1 MKKLYILLI
10 SLTIGL
16 NAVMAQSTLV
26 KKADKYYSR
35 LQYVKAA
42 ETYEKAIAHGDVD
55 DHVYKNIADA
65 YYQIFDTK
73 NAEKYYAILAKK
85 SDDPEVFYR
94 YAQMLKA
101 NGKYEESIP
110 WMEKFAKMKPSDY
123 RAIKFKENPNYL
135 PKIMERGKDKFVVNE
150 LQNINTEYSDFGAKP
165 YGKNK
170 LYFVSARDTKGKT
183 YDWDKQPFLDI
194 YQADYVDGVV
204 SNIEKIPGDVNT
216 KYHDGTFCFS
226 PDGKTLYFTRD
237 NYVER
242 KYKTDTTGVSRL
254 KLFSAILVDGEWTD
268 IRELP
273 FNNDNY
279 SVSHPAVS
287 PDGKKLYFSSDMPG
301 GLGQSDLYVVEIKKG
316 RNNFGKPVN
325 LGPNI
330 NTEGRE
336 NFPFISKNG
345 DLYFSSDGHP
355 GLGGLDVFACKNV
368 DGKFSRP
375 RNLGVPLNSGKDDFA
390 IYIDDDTKDG
400 FISSNRD
407 ATRIGDDNIYTIKN
421 IKPICDVL
429 ISTTVIDAKT
439 GKPLSQAS
447 VTLTD
452 KEGNPIKTKLVDNEG
467 HVDFLI
473 ECNKDVVVE
482 ARAEEY
488 ENNKANVAA
497 TDEEEVDVKIALNP
511 IEKIITPRELDINT
525 IYFDFDKW
533 NIRRDAA
540 FELDK
545 VVEAMKK
552 YPDLKIHI
560 VSHTDIRGTKEYN
573 QKLSEKRA
581 KATMEYIISKGID
594 ASRLSAEGKGESEPA
609 VKCTRCTEKQHQL
622 NRRSEFIIV
631 TDDNKSSENK

>member
-1 MKKLYILLI
+1 MKKLYILII
-10 SLTIGL
+10 SLTFGL
-16 NAVMAQSTLV
+16 NAAFAQSTLV

-35 LQYVKAA
+35 LQYVKAT
-42 ETYEKAIAHGDVD
+42 ETYEKAIANGEAD

-73 NAEKYYAILAKK
+73 NAEKYYAILATK
-85 SDDPEVFYR
+85 SDDPEVFFR

-101 NGKYEESIP
+101 NGKYEQSTP
-110 WMEKFAKMKPSDY
+110 WMEKFAKMKPADH
-123 RAIKFKENPNYL
+123 RAMKFREAPNYL
-135 PKIMERGKDKFVVNE
+135 PRILERGKDKFVVNE
-150 LQNINTEYSDFGAKP
+150 MQNINTEYSDFGLKISK
-165 YGKNK
+165 GK
-170 LYFVSARDTKGKT
+170 LYFVSARDSRGKT
-183 YDWDKQPFLDI
+183 YEWDKQPFLDI
-194 YQADYVDGVV
+194 YQADYTDGTV
-204 SNIEKIPGDVNT
+204 SNIEKLPGDVNT
-216 KYHDGTFCFS
+216 KYHDGTFAIS
-226 PDGKTLYFTRD
+226 PDGKTMYFTRD
-237 NYVER
+237 NYSER
-242 KYKTDTTGVSRL
+242 TYKTDTTGVSRL
-254 KLFSAILVDGEWTD
+254 KLFSAKLINGEWTD

-279 SVSHPAVS
+279 SVGHPAVS

-301 GLGQSDLYVVEIKKG
+301 GLGQSDLYVVDIKKG

-336 NFPFISKNG
+336 NFPFVSKKG
-345 DLYFSSDGHP
+345 DLYFSSDGHL
-355 GLGGLDVFACKNV
+355 GLGGLDVFGCRNV

-407 ATRIGDDNIYTIKN
+407 AARLGDDNIYTIKN

-429 ISTTVIDAKT
+429 ISTTVVDAKT
-439 GKPLSQAS
+439 GKAIPQAS

-452 KEGNPIKTKLVDNEG
+452 KDGNPVETKLTDDEG
-467 HVDFLI
+467 HADFLI
-473 ECNKDVVVE
+473 DCNRDVIVE
-482 ARAEEY
+482 GRAEEY
-488 ENNKANVAA
+488 ENNKVNVAA
-497 TDEEEVDVKIALNP
+497 TDLESVDVNIALNP
-511 IEKIITPRELDINT
+511 IEKIISTRQLNINT

-552 YPDLKIHI
+552 YNDLKIHI
-560 VSHTDIRGTKEYN
+560 VSHTDIRGSKNYN
-573 QKLSEKRA
+573 QQLSEKRA
-581 KATMEYIISKGID
+581 KSTMEYIVSKGID

-609 VKCTRCTEKQHQL
+609 VKCTRCSKDQHQL
-622 NRRSEFIIV
+622 NRRSEFLIV
-631 TDDNKSSENK
+631 NEDKTNE

>member
-1 MKKLYILLI
+1 MKKLYILII
-10 SLTIGL
+10 SLTFGL
-16 NAVMAQSTLV
+16 NAVLAQSTLV

-35 LQYVKAA
+35 LQYVKAT
-42 ETYEKAIAHGDVD
+42 ETYEKAIANGDVD
-55 DHVYKNIADA
+55 DHVYQNIADA

-73 NAEKYYAILAKK
+73 NAEKYYAILADK
-85 SDDPEVFYR
+85 SEDPEVFYR

-101 NGKYEESIP
+101 NGKYDESTP
-110 WMEKFAKMKPSDY
+110 WMKKFAKMKPADH
-123 RAIKFKENPNYL
+123 RAIKFRETPNYL
-135 PKIMERGKDKFVVNE
+135 PRILERDKDKFVVNE
-150 LQNINTEYSDFGAKP
+150 LPNINTEYADFDAKIFK
-165 YGKNK
+165 GK
-170 LYFVSARDTKGKT
+170 LYFTSARDTKGKT
-183 YDWDKQPFLDI
+183 YEWDRQPFLDI
-194 YQADYVDGVV
+194 YQADFTDGTV
-204 SNIEKIPGDVNT
+204 SNIEKLPGDVNT
-216 KYHDGTFCFS
+216 KYHDGAFCIS
-226 PDGKTLYFTRD
+226 PDGKTMYFTRD
-237 NYVER
+237 NYAG
-242 KYKTDTTGVSRL
+242 KTYKTDTTGISRL
-254 KLFSAILVDGEWTD
+254 KLFSAKLINGEWTD

-279 SVSHPAVS
+279 SVSHPAIS

-301 GLGQSDLYVVEIKKG
+301 GLGLSDLYVVEIKRG
-316 RNNFGKPVN
+316 RNNFGNPVN

-336 NFPFISKNG
+336 NFPFISKKG
-345 DLYFSSDGHP
+345 DLYFSSDGHL
-355 GLGGLDVFACKNV
+355 GLGGLDVFACRNV

-407 ATRIGDDNIYTIKN
+407 AARLGDDNIYSIKN

-429 ISTTVIDAKT
+429 ISTTVVDAKT
-439 GKPLSQAS
+439 GKVIPQAS

-452 KEGNPIKTKLVDNEG
+452 KEGNPIKTKLTDDEG
-467 HVDFLI
+467 HADFLI

-488 ENNKANVAA
+488 ENNKVSVGA
-497 TDEEEVDVKIALNP
+497 TDDEEVDVNIALNP

-552 YPDLKIHI
+552 YDDLKIHI
-560 VSHTDIRGTKEYN
+560 VSHTDIRGTDAYN

-581 KATMEYIISKGID
+581 KSTMEYIVSRGID
-594 ASRLSAEGKGESEPA
+594 ASRLTAEGKGESEPA
-609 VKCTRCTEKQHQL
+609 VNCTKCTKEQHQL

-631 TDDNKSSENK
+631 KEDIQSNE

>member
-1 MKKLYILLI
+1 MKKLYILII
-10 SLTIGL
+10 SLTLGL
-16 NAVMAQSTLV
+16 NVAMAQSTLV

-35 LQYVKAA
+35 LQYVKAT
-42 ETYEKAIAHGDVD
+42 ETYEKAIANGDAD
-55 DHVYKNIADA
+55 DHVYQNIADA

-73 NAEKYYAILAKK
+73 NAEKYYAILATK

-101 NGKYEESIP
+101 NGKYEQSTP
-110 WMEKFAKMKPSDY
+110 WMEKFANMKPADH
-123 RAIKFKENPNYL
+123 RAMKFREMPNYL
-135 PKIMERGKDKFVVNE
+135 PRILERGKDKFVVNE
-150 LQNINTEYSDFGAKP
+150 MQNINTEYSDFDAQLNKG
-165 YGKNK
+165 K
-170 LYFVSARDTKGKT
+170 LYFVSARDTRGKI
-183 YDWDKQPFLDI
+183 YEWDKQPFLDI
-194 YQADYVDGVV
+194 YQADYKDGTV
-204 SNIEKIPGDVNT
+204 SNIEKLPGDVNT
-216 KYHDGTFCFS
+216 KYHDGTFAIS
-226 PDGKTLYFTRD
+226 PDGKTMYFTRD
-237 NYVER
+237 NYADR
-242 KYKTDTTGVSRL
+242 TYKTDTTGISRL
-254 KLFSAILVDGEWTD
+254 KLFSAKLINGEWTD

-279 SVSHPAVS
+279 SVGHPAVS

-301 GLGQSDLYVVEIKKG
+301 GLGQSDLYVVDIKRG
-316 RNNFGKPVN
+316 RNNFGNPVN

-336 NFPFISKNG
+336 SFPFISKKG
-345 DLYFSSDGHP
+345 DLYFSSDGHL
-355 GLGGLDVFACKNV
+355 GLGGLDVFGCRNV

-400 FISSNRD
+400 FISSNRN
-407 ATRIGDDNIYTIKN
+407 ASRLGDDNIYTIKN
-421 IKPICDVL
+421 IKPVCDVL
-429 ISTTVIDAKT
+429 ISTTIVDAKT
-439 GKPLSQAS
+439 GKAIPQAS

-452 KEGNPIKTKLVDNEG
+452 KQGNPIKTKLTDNEG

-473 ECNKDVVVE
+473 ECDKDVVVE

-488 ENNKANVAA
+488 ENNKVNVAA
-497 TDEEEVDVKIALNP
+497 TDDEEVDVKVALNP

-552 YPDLKIHI
+552 YEDIKIHI
-560 VSHTDIRGTKEYN
+560 VSHTDIRGTEKYN
-573 QKLSEKRA
+573 QQLSEKRA
-581 KATMEYIISKGID
+581 KSTMEYIVSKGID
-594 ASRLSAEGKGESEPA
+594 ASRLTAEGKGESEPA
-609 VKCTRCTEKQHQL
+609 VKCTRCTKEQHQL
-622 NRRSEFIIV
+622 NRRSEFLIV
-631 TDDNKSSENK
+631 TEEKTNE

>member
-1 MKKLYILLI
+1 MKKLYILII
-10 SLTIGL
+10 SLTLGL
-16 NAVMAQSTLV
+16 NAAMAQSTLV

-42 ETYEKAIAHGDVD
+42 ETYEKAIAKGDAD
-55 DHVYKNIADA
+55 DHVYQNIADA

-73 NAEKYYAILAKK
+73 NAEKYYGILAKK

-101 NGKYEESIP
+101 NGKYDQSVP
-110 WMEKFAKMKPSDY
+110 WMSKFAKMKPADH
-123 RAIKFKENPNYL
+123 RAIKFRENPNYL
-135 PKIMERGKDKFVVNE
+135 PRILERGKEKFVVNE
-150 LQNINTEYSDFGAKP
+150 MPNINTEYSDFDAKLVK
-165 YGKNK
+165 GK
-170 LYFVSARDTKGKT
+170 LYFTSARNTKGKT
-183 YDWDKQPFLDI
+183 YEWDRQPFLDI
-194 YQADYVDGVV
+194 YQADYTDGNV
-204 SNIEKIPGDVNT
+204 SNVEKLPGDVNT
-216 KYHDGTFCFS
+216 KYHDGSFCIS
-226 PDGKTLYFTRD
+226 PDGKTMYFTRD
-237 NYVER
+237 NYNQR
-242 KYKTDTTGVSRL
+242 TYKTDTTGISRL
-254 KLFSAILVDGEWTD
+254 KLFSARLVGDEWTD

-279 SVSHPAVS
+279 SVGHPAIS

-301 GLGQSDLYVVEIKKG
+301 GLGQSDLYVVDIKRG

-336 NFPFISKNG
+336 SFPFISKKG
-345 DLYFSSDGHP
+345 DLYFSSDGHL

-375 RNLGVPLNSGKDDFA
+375 RNLGVPLNSGKDDFS
-390 IYIDDDTKDG
+390 IFIDDDTKDG
-400 FISSNRD
+400 FISSNRN
-407 ATRIGDDNIYTIKN
+407 ASRLGDDNIFTIKN

-429 ISTTVIDAKT
+429 VSVSVVDAKT
-439 GKPLSQAS
+439 GKALPQAS

-452 KEGNPIKTKLVDNEG
+452 KDGNPIKTKLTDDEG
-467 HVDFLI
+467 HADFLI
-473 ECNKDVVVE
+473 DCNKDVVVE
-482 ARAEEY
+482 GRAEQY

-497 TDEEEVDVKIALNP
+497 TDLESVDVNIALNP
-511 IEKIITPRELDINT
+511 IEKIVTLREININT

-552 YPDLKIHI
+552 YKDLKIHI
-560 VSHTDIRGTKEYN
+560 VSHTDIRGSKKYN
-573 QKLSEKRA
+573 QQLSEKRA
-581 KATMEYIISKGID
+581 KSTMEYIISKGID

-609 VKCTRCTEKQHQL
+609 VKCTRCTKEQHQL
-622 NRRSEFIIV
+622 NRRSEFLIV
-631 TDDNKSSENK
+631 KDENETE

>member
-1 MKKLYILLI
+1 MKKIYILIITLSLGI
-10 SLTIGL
+10 SS
-16 NAVMAQSTLV
+16 VFAQSSLV
-26 KKADKYYSR
+26 KKADKYYNR

-42 ETYEKAIAHGDVD
+42 KTYEKIVANGKADE
-55 DHVYKNIADA
+55 HVYQNLADA

-73 NAEKYYAILAKK
+73 NAEKYYAKLAAK

-101 NGKYEESIP
+101 NGKYEKSIP
-110 WMEKFAKMKPSDY
+110 WMERFAKMKPADH
-123 RAIKFKENPNYL
+123 RAIKFRENPNYL
-135 PKIMERGKDKFVVNE
+135 PKILERDKDKFVVNE

-165 YGKNK
+165 LGQK
-170 LYFVSARDTKGKT
+170 LYFVSARDTNNKEYG
-183 YDWDKQPFLDI
+183 WDEQPFLDI
-194 YQADYVDGVV
+194 YQSDYVDGVV
-204 SNIEKIPGDVNT
+204 SNIEKVPGNVNT

-226 PDGKTLYFTRD
+226 PDGKTMYFTRD
-237 NYVER
+237 NYHER
-242 KYKTDTTGVSRL
+242 EYKTDSTGISRL
-254 KLFSAILVDGEWTD
+254 KLYSAKYVNGEWVNVK
-268 IRELP
+268 ELP
-273 FNNDNY
+273 FNSDNY
-279 SVSHPAVS
+279 SVGHPAMS

-301 GLGQSDLYVVEIKKG
+301 GMGQSDLYVVDVKRYNK
-316 RNNFGKPVN
+316 FGTPVN

-336 NFPFISKNG
+336 NFPFISKKG
-345 DLYFSSDGHP
+345 DLYFSSDGHL
-355 GLGGLDVFACKNV
+355 GLGGLDVFVCKNV

-390 IYIDDDTKDG
+390 IYIDDNTKNG

-421 IKPICDVL
+421 IKPVCDVL
-429 ISTTVIDAKT
+429 ITTTVVDAKT
-439 GKPLSQAS
+439 GKALAQAS

-452 KEGNPIKTKLVDNEG
+452 KDGNPIKTKLTDDNG
-467 HVDFLI
+467 QVDFLI
-473 ECNKDVVVE
+473 ECNQDIVVE

-488 ENNKANVAA
+488 ENNKQAVAA
-497 TDEEEVDVKIALNP
+497 TDDVEAAVKIALNP
-511 IEKIITPRELDINT
+511 IEKIITAKELDINT
-525 IYFDFDKW
+525 IYFDFNKW

-545 VVEAMKK
+545 VVEAMTK
-552 YPDLKIHI
+552 YPELKIHI
-560 VSHTDIRGTKEYN
+560 VSHTDTRGSKEYN

-581 KATMEYIISKGID
+581 KSTMEYIISKGID

-609 VKCTRCTEKQHQL
+609 VKCNPCTEKQHQL

-631 TDDNKSSENK
+631 KEEENSSDQPSE

>member
-1 MKKLYILLI
+1 MKKIYILI
-10 SLTIGL
+10 ITLTLGMTT
-16 NAVMAQSTLV
+16 AFAQSSLV
-26 KKADKYYSR
+26 KKADKYYNR

-42 ETYEKAIAHGDVD
+42 KTYEKVVANGKAD
-55 DHVYKNIADA
+55 DHVYKNLADA

-73 NAEKYYAILAKK
+73 NAEKYYAILAEK

-101 NGKYEESIP
+101 NGKYQESIP
-110 WMEKFAKMKPSDY
+110 WMKKFAQMKPADH
-123 RAIKFKENPNYL
+123 RAIKFRENPNYL
-135 PKIMERGKDKFVVNE
+135 PRILERDKDKFVVNE
-150 LQNINTEYSDFGAKP
+150 LPNINTEYSDFGAKP
-165 YGKNK
+165 LGQK
-170 LYFVSARDTKGKT
+170 LYFVSARDTKGKE
-183 YDWDKQPFLDI
+183 YGWDEQPFLDI
-194 YQADYVDGVV
+194 FQSDYIDGVV
-204 SNIEKIPGDVNT
+204 SNIEKVPGDVNT

-226 PDGKTLYFTRD
+226 PDGKTMYFTRD
-237 NYVER
+237 NYHDNQ
-242 KYKTDTTGVSRL
+242 YKTDSTGVSRL
-254 KLFSAILVDGEWTD
+254 KLFSARLVNGKWVNVK
-268 IRELP
+268 ELP

-279 SVSHPAVS
+279 SVGHPAVS

-301 GLGQSDLYVVEIKKG
+301 GMGQSDLYVVDIK
-316 RNNFGKPVN
+316 RNNRFGDPVN

-336 NFPFISKNG
+336 NFPFISKKG
-345 DLYFSSDGHP
+345 DLYFSSDGHL

-390 IYIDDDTKDG
+390 IYIDDDTKNG

-407 ATRIGDDNIYTIKN
+407 AKRIGDDNIYTIKN
-421 IKPICDVL
+421 IKPVCDVL
-429 ISTTVIDAKT
+429 ISTQVIDAKT
-439 GKPLSQAS
+439 QKPISGAS

-452 KEGNPIKTKLVDNEG
+452 MEGNPIKTKLTDNEG
-467 HVDFLI
+467 KVDFLI
-473 ECNKDVVVE
+473 ECNKNVIVE
-482 ARAEEY
+482 ARAEGF
-488 ENNKANVAA
+488 ENNKQKVSG
-497 TDEEEVDVKIALNP
+497 TDLEEVDVKIALQP
-511 IEKIITPRELDINT
+511 IEKIITSHEIVLNP

-560 VSHTDIRGTKEYN
+560 VSHTDSRGSEAYN
-573 QKLSEKRA
+573 QQLSEKRA

-594 ASRLSAEGKGESEPA
+594 ASRLTAEGKGESEPA
-609 VKCTRCTEKQHQL
+609 VKCAPCTKEQHQL
-622 NRRSEFIIV
+622 NRRSEFLIV
-631 TDDNKSSENK
+631 SETNK